1 MKIISRYVLKE
12 HVGPFVF
19 ALSALTS
26 LMLLQY
32 IARRFGD
39 LVGRGLSWQVITEFF
54 LLSIPFTV
62 AMTLPMAVLVAV
74 LYAFSRL
81 ASENEITALKAG
93 GVSTRS
99 LMRPALVTSVGLA
112 VFMLWFNDQVLSRAN
127 HELATLQMA
136 ILRTKPT
143 FALKEQVINTVKEGQ
158 LYLRAGYIDRDQN
171 GRMRDVT
178 IYDVS
183 DAKRRR
189 TIYADSG
196 TLELAANKRDLLMH
210 LFHGMMMTVPT
221 DQNRQ
226 LDRIYYRQ
234 DQLKVRDVANSFQSI
249 NADTAAKGEREMSVC
264 EMQHQYDARNRA
276 FQIAYA
282 DSVRAVWRV
291 LTNHGNKLPEPKQT
305 PVTKAGGI
313 GELYCQFITRYFH
326 VQTASAA
333 ELPTALAG
341 GNGQDT
347 TGRRQDTTGKRQDTT
362 ARRQDTTSKRQD
374 TASKHQDTTS
384 KRQDTTAK
392 RQESAASKQQ
402 DSLAAAIARRQ
413 DSISKAKMAR
423 LGDSVFVIVNGII
436 KHVGRSQIPPGAFIP
451 ETTASAEAARAAGP
465 APAQPAGQAPPNPAT
480 PAAGGVPAPATPAV
494 TAGDTAKKDISSEI
508 AMEVSDAALRLDDAR
523 HWRNRYGVEIQ
534 KKFSL
539 AAACIIFVL
548 VGAPI
553 ALRFP
558 RGGVGLVIGVSFVV
572 FAVYYIGLIGGESL
586 ANHNIIS
593 PFWAMWAD
601 NILFFVVG
609 LLLVARMGHEGVTA
623 RGGNF
628 HEMFDAVR
636 GWFAR
641 LARRRRPQGEA
652 SVA

>member
-1 MKIISRYVLKE
+1 VKIISRYVLKE

-99 LMRPALVTSVGLA
+99 LMRPALITSVALA
-112 VFMLWFNDQVLSRAN
+112 IFMLWFNDQVLSRSN

-158 LYLRAGYIDRDQN
+158 LYLRAGYIDRDQS

-183 DAKRRR
+183 DTKRRR

-196 TLELAANKRDLLMH
+196 TLELAPNKRDLLMH
-210 LFHGMMMTVPT
+210 LYHGMMMTVPT
-221 DQNRQ
+221 DQNEQ

-264 EMQHQYDARNRA
+264 EMQQEYEARHRA
-276 FQIAYA
+276 VQRAYA
-282 DSVRAVWRV
+282 DSLSAVWRV
-291 LTNHGNKLPEPKQT
+291 MNNHGDTRPKPPEP
-305 PVTKAGGI
+305 VLTKAGGI
-313 GELYCQFITRYFH
+313 GALYCRFIRKYFH

-333 ELPTALAG
+333 ELPHADGVLV
-341 GNGQDT
+341 Q
-347 TGRRQDTTGKRQDTT
+347 Q
-362 ARRQDTTSKRQD
+362 
-374 TASKHQDTTS
+374 
-384 KRQDTTAK
+384 QDTTAK
-392 RQESAASKQQ
+392 RQDSATVKQDSAKAVLAHQQ
-402 DSLAAAIARRQ
+402 DSIA
-413 DSISKAKMAR
+413 KAKMAK
-423 LGDSVFVIVNGII
+423 LGDSVWVIVSGII
-436 KHVGRSQIPPGAFIP
+436 KHVAKSQIPPGAFIP
-451 ETTASAEAARAAGP
+451 ETSATASAAGGAGAAPAAG
-465 APAQPAGQAPPNPAT
+465 APATQAPPVNGAAAS
-480 PAAGGVPAPATPAV
+480 PAAGVPAPPGAAP
-494 TAGDTAKKDISSEI
+494 TADTVKKDMQSEI
-508 AMEVSDAALRLDDAR
+508 TMEVSDAKLRLDEAR

-539 AAACIIFVL
+539 AAACIVFVL

-572 FAVYYIGLIGGESL
+572 FAIYYIGLIGGESL

-609 LLLVARMGHEGVTA
+609 IILVARMGHEGVTN

-628 HEMFDAVR
+628 HEMLDAVR
-636 GWFAR
+636 GGFGR
-641 LARRRRPQGEA
+641 LARRDRARGDGEGEGEREA

>member
-62 AMTLPMAVLVAV
+62 AMTLPMAVLVSV

-99 LMRPALVTSVGLA
+99 LMRPALVSSVFLA
-112 VFMLWFNDQVLSRAN
+112 FFMLWFNDQVLSRAN
-127 HELATLQMA
+127 HELATLQIA

-183 DAKRRR
+183 DIKRRR

-196 TLELAANKRDLLMH
+196 TLELAPNKRDLLMH
-210 LFHGMMMTVPT
+210 LYHGMMMTVPT
-221 DQNRQ
+221 DQNQQ

-234 DQLKVRDVANSFQSI
+234 DRLKVRDVANSFQSI

-264 EMQHQYDARNRA
+264 EMQGEYESRNRA
-276 FQIAYA
+276 FQRAYA
-282 DSVRAVWRV
+282 DSLSAVWRV
-291 LTNHGNKLPEPKQT
+291 MNNHGDKRPEPKA
-305 PVTKAGGI
+305 PVISKAGGI
-313 GELYCQFITRYFH
+313 GALYCQFITKYLH

-333 ELPTALAG
+333 EVPRVVSNSRQA
-341 GNGQDT
+341 QDT
-347 TGRRQDTTGKRQDTT
+347 I
-362 ARRQDTTSKRQD
+362 AR
-374 TASKHQDTTS
+374 
-384 KRQDTTAK
+384 RQDTTAK
-392 RQESAASKQQ
+392 RQDTTHKAQDTTHKAQDTASKRQ
-402 DSLAAAIARRQ
+402 DTAAARQPDSAKAAIARVQ
-413 DSISKAKMAR
+413 DSIAKAKMAR

-436 KHVGRSQIPPGAFIP
+436 KHVARNQIPPGAFIP
-451 ETTASAEAARAAGP
+451 ETTNAAAGA
-465 APAQPAGQAPPNPAT
+465 APAKPAAQSPPSPAIAGAAAPAASPTPGTPT
-480 PAAGGVPAPATPAV
+480 PAAATA
-494 TAGDTAKKDISSEI
+494 AGDTAKKDLQSEI
-508 AMEVSDAALRLDDAR
+508 MMEVSDSKLRIDDAR

-539 AAACIIFVL
+539 AAACIVFVL

-558 RGGVGLVIGVSFVV
+558 HGGVGLVIGVSFVV

-601 NILFFVVG
+601 NILFLIVG
-609 LLLVARMGHEGVTA
+609 LFLVARMGREGVTA

-628 HEMFDAVR
+628 HEKLDATR
-636 GWFAR
+636 AWFAR
-641 LARRRRPQGEA
+641 LSRRDRREREA

>member
-62 AMTLPMAVLVAV
+62 AMTLPMAVLVSV

-93 GVSTRS
+93 GVSTRA
-99 LMRPALVTSVGLA
+99 LMRPALLSSIILA
-112 VFMLWFNDQVLSRAN
+112 FFMLWFNDQVLSRAN

-136 ILRTKPT
+136 IFRTKPT

-183 DAKRRR
+183 DSRKRR

-196 TLELAANKRDLLMH
+196 TLQLAPNRRDLLMH
-210 LFHGMMMTVPT
+210 LYHGMMMSAPT
-221 DQNRQ
+221 NQSEQ
-226 LDRIYYRQ
+226 LDRIYYNE

-249 NADTAAKGEREMSVC
+249 SSDTAAKGEREMSVC
-264 EMQHQYDARNRA
+264 EMQAEFESRNRS
-276 FQIAYA
+276 FQRAYA

-291 LTNHGNKLPEPKQT
+291 LNSHGDKRPEPPAVKI
-305 PVTKAGGI
+305 TKAGGI
-313 GELYCQFITRYFH
+313 GAMYCRFITKYFH

-333 ELPTALAG
+333 ELPRARSLVVG
-341 GNGQDT
+341 VQDSV
-347 TGRRQDTTGKRQDTT
+347 KRQDTT
-362 ARRQDTTSKRQD
+362 NKRQDTTSKR
-374 TASKHQDTTS
+374 
-384 KRQDTTAK
+384 RDTTAK
-392 RQESAASKQQ
+392 QQDTAKAASSKQQ
-402 DSLAAAIARRQ
+402 DSAKAASSTQQ
-413 DSISKAKMAR
+413 DSASKAVMAK
-423 LGDSVFVIVNGII
+423 LGDSVWVIVNGII
-436 KHVGRSQIPPGAFIP
+436 RHVSKDKIPPGAFIP
-451 ETTASAEAARAAGP
+451 ETTAASRAAKAGGGAAAVP
-465 APAQPAGQAPPNPAT
+465 GQPGAAAGVNPAT
-480 PAAGGVPAPATPAV
+480 IAPATPGASVTPAPATANR
-494 TAGDTAKKDISSEI
+494 TADTSAKQEIQSAI
-508 AMEVSDAALRLDDAR
+508 AMEVSDAKIRLDDAR

-539 AAACIIFVL
+539 AAACIVFVL
-548 VGAPI
+548 VGAP
-553 ALRFP
+553 
-558 RGGVGLVIGVSFVV
+558 
-572 FAVYYIGLIGGESL
+572 
-586 ANHNIIS
+586 
-593 PFWAMWAD
+593 
-601 NILFFVVG
+601 
-609 LLLVARMGHEGVTA
+609 
-623 RGGNF
+623 
-628 HEMFDAVR
+628 
-636 GWFAR
+636 
-641 LARRRRPQGEA
+641 
-652 SVA
+652 